1 VLLLIS
7 VRSVPFWL
15 VFIPG
20 LAGVHPVVSCSF
32 MMVFWLV
39 AAQPLLCMVSA
50 LSNTLSCD
58 IVWVFL
64 LWFLLLRWWRFVVWL
79 GLCFGFCLCL
89 VGMCS

>member
-1 VLLLIS
+1 VSTAYLSGGIVPISHVITFVSRLVLLVTS

-39 AAQPLLCMVSA
+39 AAQPLLARTCSVGSFHV
-50 LSNTLSCD
+50 
-58 IVWVFL
+58 IF
-64 LWFLLLRWWRFVVWL
+64 RVVML
-79 GLCFGFCLCL
+79 
-89 VGMCS
+89 